1 MHRVRMARR
10 RGVLA
15 VLAQAQREAEQRQR
29 VRARTDL
36 LAQQRAYAQDY
47 EQRRRWEAESRTAEL
62 DHVVAELGDVLG
74 ATLDVDD
81 YLDLRSLHPKLVS
94 VPFEDSVVPPVGPA
108 PTLENFLPP
117 AGTVGRLL
125 TSAAKRQQQKSRAY
139 ELLARAA
146 HDHDQRLR
154 LRADAVH
161 RARHA
166 HEQHQHQLARQHQE
180 QVDGLERLQR
190 DLDAGRPEG
199 VVAYLDLV
207 LERAVYPDGFPH
219 SWEMKFHPSIKQLV
233 VDYEL
238 PTPDVVPDLKAH
250 RYVKTSDTI
259 TTTARPKTQIRSV
272 YASVV
277 AQTTLRVVHEILEA
291 DRGGQV
297 AEVCVNAVVWAISP
311 ATGQQTSECL
321 VSVRTTRHEF
331 LALQLRSVDPAVCLR
346 HLGARVSRT
355 PAELTGV
362 RPQVDIN
369 GADGG
374 VTVTPAPV
382 PTRPPGFHLEGP
394 APSATPT
401 RAPKPARA
409 DRAAAP
415 ELPTGADAGRRVA
428 HDRATELRPGQ
439 NVVVSSAIVDVD
451 LVAGVG
457 HDADLSVL
465 LVGASGKVVS
475 DADFVFFNNPVAAGG
490 AVVLHGGDDPRGCTV
505 DLPALPDAVARVV
518 LVASTE
524 QPRSVGSS
532 PAVRLRTDAPV
543 SALRYQPTGEEDVA
557 ALVYGELYRREGGWR
572 FRALGQGYSD
582 GLAGL
587 ARDFGVQVD

>member
-1 MHRVRMARR
+1 MARR

-15 VLAQAQREAEQRQR
+15 ALAQAHREAEQRQR
-29 VRARTDL
+29 QRARTDL
-36 LAQQRAYAQDY
+36 LAQQRAYAMDY
-47 EQRRRWEAESRTAEL
+47 EQRRRWEAASRTAEL
-62 DHVVAELGDVLG
+62 DHVVAELGNVLG

-81 YLDLRSLHPKLVS
+81 YLDLRSLHPTLVN
-94 VPFEDSVVPPVGPA
+94 VPFDDSVVPPVGPA
-108 PTLENFLPP
+108 PSLQNFLPP
-117 AGTVGRLL
+117 AGAVGRLL
-125 TSAAKRQQQKSRAY
+125 TSAAKRQQQETRAR

-161 RARHA
+161 RARQA
-166 HEQHQHQLARQHQE
+166 HEQHHHQLARQHRE
-180 QVDGLERLQR
+180 QVDGLDRLQR
-190 DLDAGRPEG
+190 DLEAGRPEG

-219 SWEMKFHPSIKQLV
+219 SWEMKFHPSIRQLV

-259 TTTARPKTQIRSV
+259 TSTARPKTQIRSL

-277 AQTTLRVVHEILEA
+277 AQTALRVVHEILEA

-297 AEVCVNAVVWAISP
+297 AEVCVNAVVTAISP
-311 ATGQQTSECL
+311 ATGQQTRECL

-362 RPQVDIN
+362 RPLVYIN

-374 VTVTPAPV
+374 VPVTPTPV

-394 APSATPT
+394 APSAPPS
-401 RAPKPARA
+401 RAQALA
-409 DRAAAP
+409 GSVGAAAP
-415 ELPTGADAGRRVA
+415 ELPTRADAGRR
-428 HDRATELRPGQ
+428 DSRQRATELRPGQ
-439 NVVVSSAIVDVD
+439 NVAVPSATVDVD
-451 LVAGVG
+451 LVAGTG
-457 HDADLSVL
+457 HDSDLSVL
-465 LVGASGKVVS
+465 LVGASGTVDS
-475 DADFVFFNNPVAAGG
+475 EADFVFFNNPTGAGG

-518 LVASTE
+518 LVASTDR
-524 QPRSVGSS
+524 PTPVATS
-532 PAVRLRTDAPV
+532 PVLHLSTEAPAA
-543 SALRYQPTGEEDVA
+543 SLSYQPTGEEAVA

-572 FRALGQGYSD
+572 FRALGQGYRD

-587 ARDFGVQVD
+587 AREFGVQVD

>member
-1 MHRVRMARR
+1 MARR

-15 VLAQAQREAEQRQR
+15 ALAQAQREAEQRQR
-29 VRARTDL
+29 NRARADL
-36 LAQQRAYAQDY
+36 LAQQRAYATDY
-47 EQRRRWEAESRTAEL
+47 EQRRRWEAASRTAEL
-62 DHVVAELGDVLG
+62 DHVVAELGNVLG

-81 YLDLRSLHPKLVS
+81 YLDLRSLHPTMVN
-94 VPFEDSVVPPVGPA
+94 VPFDDGVVPPVGPA

-125 TSAAKRQQQKSRAY
+125 TSATRRQQQESRAH

-146 HDHDQRLR
+146 YDHDQRLR
-154 LRADAVH
+154 SRADAVH

-166 HEQHQHQLARQHQE
+166 HEQHHQQLARQHQE
-180 QVDGLERLQR
+180 QVDGLKRLQR

-219 SWEMKFHPSIKQLV
+219 SWEMKFHPLAKQLV
-233 VDYEL
+233 LDYEL
-238 PTPDVVPDLKAH
+238 PNPDVVPVLKAH
-250 RYVKTSDTI
+250 RYVKASDTI
-259 TTTARPKTQIRSV
+259 TSTARPKTQIRSL

-277 AQTTLRVVHEILEA
+277 AQTALRVVHEILEA
-291 DRGGQV
+291 DRSGQV
-297 AEVCVNAVVWAISP
+297 AEVCVNAVVTAISP

-321 VSVRTTRHEF
+321 VSVRTTRQQF

-362 RPQVDIN
+362 RPLVDIN
-369 GADGG
+369 GDVGG
-374 VTVTPAPV
+374 VTVTPARV

-394 APSATPT
+394 TPSATPT
-401 RAPKPARA
+401 RASTPARA
-409 DRAAAP
+409 DRVSP
-415 ELPTGADAGRRVA
+415 RDLPTGTGAGRRVA

-439 NVVVSSAIVDVD
+439 NVAVSSAIVDVD
-451 LVAGVG
+451 LVAGAG

-465 LVGASGKVVS
+465 LVGASGTVVS
-475 DADFVFFNNPVAAGG
+475 DADFVFFNNPVGAGG

-505 DLPALPDAVARVV
+505 DLPALPDAVTRVL
-518 LVASTE
+518 LVASTD
-524 QPRSVGSS
+524 QTRSVGTS
-532 PAVRLRTDAPV
+532 PAVRLSTDAPV
-543 SALRYQPTGEEDVA
+543 STLSYQPTGTEAVA
-557 ALVYGELYRREGGWR
+557 ALVYGEFYRREGGWR